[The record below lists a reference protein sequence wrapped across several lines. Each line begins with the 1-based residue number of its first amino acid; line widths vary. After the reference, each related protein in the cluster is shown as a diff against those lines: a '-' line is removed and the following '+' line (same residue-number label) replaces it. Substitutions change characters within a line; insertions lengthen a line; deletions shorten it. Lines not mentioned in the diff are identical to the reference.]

1 MGQVTKAGGCS
12 IFVQS
17 LNVCQIVAFLQ
28 PSINANDQKT
38 HWGLVHEILSITG
51 PADNHFL

>member
-51 PADNHFL
+51 PADKHFL